1 MISVAEYLKKL
12 LYEQDCVVVPELGGF
27 LSHFNHAYFS
37 GINGLYYAP
46 AKRIAFNEALKL
58 DDGLLVHYISVN
70 EQIKREEAQ
79 VRVRQFADE
88 VKSEINKW
96 GSFLIPEL
104 GVLMSNQEGKF
115 LFEPQTG
122 KNYYQ
127 EGYGLKTISVSTVT
141 PQITVQERNL
151 ELELT
156 NRATLEQPR
165 KTSRFSRSRLAL
177 YSSSI
182 LLIGGLFYAASD
194 TSPSN
199 SFKSSFNPLDLF
211 LKSSEAVKP
220 KEIKIIAVQQPEF
233 QSPVQNEPI
242 APTSNKETVL
252 TLVETK
258 STVQDTS
265 KEIKKI
271 EVTGISDTTSRSEI
285 YKTSEFL
292 EVQKQKKQ
300 VDSDVKAQYFVIA
313 GAFMKEEN
321 AQKLVDKLKKAGYS
335 GASMMSIDERNLFKV
350 SAVGL
355 SSQTRAVSQ
364 MARINKLSKAQSW
377 IFHVD

>member
-37 GINGLYYAP
+37 GINGQYYAP

-96 GSFLIPEL
+96 GSYLIPEL
-104 GVLMSNQEGKF
+104 GILMSNQEGKF
-115 LFEPQTG
+115 VFEPQSG

-127 EGYGLKTISVSTVT
+127 EGYGLKTIAVNTVT
-141 PQITVQERNL
+141 PQVFVQEKQL

-156 NRATLEQPR
+156 DRVAAEQTIKPVR
-165 KTSRFSRSRLAL
+165 RRSRVAL

-182 LLIGGLFYAASD
+182 LLAGGLFYAASD
-194 TSPSN
+194 TPPSS
-199 SFKSSFNPLDLF
+199 SFRSSFNPFDLF
-211 LKSSEAVKP
+211 FNNLGEEKA
-220 KEIKIIAVQQPEF
+220 KEIKIVATEQPVYQVPSKMKPIASVAQPEPAEAK
-233 QSPVQNEPI
+233 SLVVLENN
-242 APTSNKETVL
+242 TSVIKETIDEKL
-252 TLVETK
+252 P
-258 STVQDTS
+258 
-265 KEIKKI
+265 KI
-271 EVTGISDTTSRSEI
+271 TQTAIAHTEKRIIESDENG
-285 YKTSEFL
+285 
-292 EVQKQKKQ
+292 
-300 VDSDVKAQYFVIA
+300 QYFVIA
-313 GAFMKEEN
+313 GAFLKEEN
-321 AQKLVDKLKKAGYS
+321 AVNLVSKLKKAGYPN
-335 GASMMSIDERNLFKV
+335 ASMMTIDDRNLFKV

-355 SSQTRAVSQ
+355 SSQFRAVGQ
-364 MARINKLSKAQSW
+364 IARVNKLSKVQSW
-377 IFHVD
+377 VLYVD

>member
-79 VRVRQFADE
+79 IRVRQFTDE

-96 GSFLIPEL
+96 GSYQIPEL
-104 GVLMSNQEGKF
+104 GILMSNQEGKF
-115 LFEPQTG
+115 VFDPQTG

-127 EGYGLKTISVSTVT
+127 EGYGLKTISVNTVT
-141 PQITVQERNL
+141 PQVSVQERQL

-156 NRATLEQPR
+156 DRAAIEQPVKATR
-165 KTSRFSRSRLAL
+165 RRSRVAL

-182 LLIGGLFYAASD
+182 LLAGGLFYAASD
-194 TSPSN
+194 TPLS
-199 SFKSSFNPLDLF
+199 SSFRSLNPLDLF
-211 LKSSEAVKP
+211 LNNSDEQKA
-220 KEIKIIAVQQPEF
+220 KEIKITTIQKPAYQAPARI
-233 QSPVQNEPI
+233 EPI
-242 APTSNKETVL
+242 APPAKPEVIATPVVAKSKPVIAIAEVIESPQKPIIDSTSQAEL
-252 TLVETK
+252 P
-258 STVQDTS
+258 
-265 KEIKKI
+265 KI
-271 EVTGISDTTSRSEI
+271 TELPQVRVD
-285 YKTSEFL
+285 
-292 EVQKQKKQ
+292 KKQ
-300 VDSDVKAQYFVIA
+300 VESDDNAQYFIIA
-313 GAFMKEEN
+313 GAFLKEEN
-321 AQKLVDKLKKAGYS
+321 AQKLVEKLKKSGYS
-335 GASMMSIDERNLFKV
+335 NASMMTIDERNLFKV

-355 SSQTRAVSQ
+355 SSQTRAVGQ

-377 IFHVD
+377 IFYVD